1 MSGNCDLGMTQT
13 LSPKEKGKEKM
24 MIAWQCTP
32 EDERERH
39 FKLIVL
45 KPWCCPATFHQSF
58 LSCISYEKGTSQSL
72 REYQTVNFSKEG
84 GFYILL

>member
-45 KPWCCPATFHQSF
+45 KP
-58 LSCISYEKGTSQSL
+58 
-72 REYQTVNFSKEG
+72 
-84 GFYILL
+84 